1 MSSLDFTKIEVVT
14 FPTISQRQLAVLRVL
29 YSYGPEA
36 AIYMKTIATITDLDK
51 KAVRKAVRVLARKGL
66 AELIRGLVNEY
77 DSGLLA
83 GSGYAITTKGC
94 RFMEALSKPQ
104 A

>member
-1 MSSLDFTKIEVVT
+1 MSSLNFTKIECVT

-36 AIYMKTIATITDLDK
+36 ALYMKTIATITDLDK
-51 KAVRKAVRVLARKGL
+51 KAVRKAVRTLARKGY
-66 AELIRGLVNEY
+66 AELVRGLINEE
-77 DSGLLA
+77 DGLLA

-94 RFMEALSKPQ
+94 AFMQTRGEAP